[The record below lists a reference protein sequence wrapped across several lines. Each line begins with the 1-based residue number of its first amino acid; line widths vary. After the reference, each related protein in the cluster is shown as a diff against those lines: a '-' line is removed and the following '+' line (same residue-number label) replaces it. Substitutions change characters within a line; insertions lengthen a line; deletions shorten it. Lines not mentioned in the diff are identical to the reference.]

1 MFTGRITDD
10 NYFLCDVLVKVT
22 PFEKYK
28 YSQVEATFFYD
39 ETEHEDVKH
48 VPSFTWWVDID
59 IVTDCPETALMEI
72 KKEKYECQGYSETI

>member
-10 NYFLCDVLVKVT
+10 NYFLCDVLVNVT
-22 PFEKYK
+22 PMEKYG

-39 ETEHEDVKH
+39 ETKHADVKH

-59 IVTDCPETALMEI
+59 IVTDKPETALMELR
-72 KKEKYECQGYSETI
+72 KEKYESQGATETL